1 MVGESEFFPN
11 SSTMLM
17 SIVGIYQSVEI
28 LPRLAKWKCSQGQLK
43 MEDKIKNE
51 NTDSPKHL
59 PGFVAVAI
67 KERLSIQRGCL
78 WGGRNIRSWACV

>member
-1 MVGESEFFPN
+1 
-11 SSTMLM
+11 
-17 SIVGIYQSVEI
+17 
-28 LPRLAKWKCSQGQLK
+28 

-78 WGGRNIRSWACV
+78 WGGRNIRS